1 MKVQQLQ
8 EAMTMLYEL
17 RNRDQ
22 KKNNVT
28 KFFVSEEVLP
38 QTISLLYTRAI
49 PLGIELVIGNH
60 QSFDF
65 STDFYGALIQ
75 YPGKYGQVYDYAS
88 FTAKAKNNEIK
99 VAVAAVY

>member
-1 MKVQQLQ
+1 MVTDLTGMELANASLLDESTAAA

-38 QTISLLYTRAI
+38 QTISLLYYPSYTSRHRI
-49 PLGIELVIGNH
+49 SYW
-60 QSFDF
+60 QS
-65 STDFYGALIQ
+65 SILRLLY
-75 YPGKYGQVYDYAS
+75 
-88 FTAKAKNNEIK
+88 
-99 VAVAAVY
+99 